1 MKWSWKIARI
11 AGIDIYLHAT
21 FLLLIYIVG
30 ISYWSQQGTLGAVIS
45 GVAFILAL
53 FACVVLH
60 ELGHSLTARRYG
72 IQTRNIT
79 LLPIGGVAALERMP
93 DNPLQ
98 EIRVAL
104 AGPAV
109 NFVIALILYLYLSVR
124 GSPIATEGLI
134 AGDSS
139 FVYRLMLLNVL
150 LGGFNLLPAFPMDG
164 GRVLRASLALRMDH
178 ALATQKAARVGQLLA
193 VGLGLLGLLYNPFLA
208 LIAVFIWFGAAMEN
222 SAEQM
227 KSLLAGATVREAM
240 LHEFHTLSP
249 EDTLEKAVALTL
261 AGSQKDFPVGYPNQ
275 LTSILHHSDLI
286 QGLKTEGDSARV
298 GALNLVPITTA
309 DINEPLERLL
319 ERMQTNPAQVLCVKD
334 KGQVVGLLNLENIL
348 ELIRIHDAI
357 AKHSNVHHRL
367 L

>member
-109 NFVIALILYLYLSVR
+109 NFVIALIL
-124 GSPIATEGLI
+124 
-134 AGDSS
+134 
-139 FVYRLMLLNVL
+139 
-150 LGGFNLLPAFPMDG
+150 
-164 GRVLRASLALRMDH
+164 
-178 ALATQKAARVGQLLA
+178 
-193 VGLGLLGLLYNPFLA
+193 
-208 LIAVFIWFGAAMEN
+208 
-222 SAEQM
+222 
-227 KSLLAGATVREAM
+227 
-240 LHEFHTLSP
+240 
-249 EDTLEKAVALTL
+249 
-261 AGSQKDFPVGYPNQ
+261 
-275 LTSILHHSDLI
+275 
-286 QGLKTEGDSARV
+286 
-298 GALNLVPITTA
+298 
-309 DINEPLERLL
+309 
-319 ERMQTNPAQVLCVKD
+319 
-334 KGQVVGLLNLENIL
+334 
-348 ELIRIHDAI
+348 
-357 AKHSNVHHRL
+357 
-367 L
+367 